1 MRMMMYVSFPVET
14 FNAAARDGSVGGK
27 IQAILEA
34 QKPESV
40 YFTDL
45 HGKRT
50 AVIVVEIAE
59 ATQIP
64 AMAEPWFLAFHAGI
78 EMHPVMVP
86 ADLAAAGLEGL
97 AKTWG

>member
-14 FNAAARDGSVGGK
+14 FNAAARDGSVGRK

-50 AVIVVEIAE
+50 AVDR
-59 ATQIP
+59 
-64 AMAEPWFLAFHAGI
+64 GGDCGGN
-78 EMHPVMVP
+78 
-86 ADLAAAGLEGL
+86 ADSGDG
-97 AKTWG
+97 